1 MTDRSRAKD
10 GADGEEEHWGSNR
23 SDERGDYEHAQFHTG
38 QLERRWGR
46 QLGLCAQIAVVR
58 MPDIL
63 PSLP

>member
-1 MTDRSRAKD
+1 MVKRNI
-10 GADGEEEHWGSNR
+10 GGSNR

-58 MPDIL
+58 MPDIF